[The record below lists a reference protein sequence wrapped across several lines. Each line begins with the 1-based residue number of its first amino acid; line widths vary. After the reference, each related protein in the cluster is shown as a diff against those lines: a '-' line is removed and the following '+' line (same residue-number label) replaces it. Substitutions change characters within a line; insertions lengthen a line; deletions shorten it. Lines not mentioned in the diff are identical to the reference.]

1 MRSKSE
7 GKEEDEV
14 LFAPFANAR
23 EFKED
28 KSSSHTELL
37 RSKSEGKEED
47 EVLFAPFAAA
57 REIDVEEMAQLGV
70 HFGHQTSK
78 THPKMEPYLFGKRN
92 TVHLIDLEKTKD
104 KLEKALQFIRELISE
119 GKILLFIGTKIQ
131 IKELLKNT
139 SLECG
144 LPYVNERWL
153 GGTFTNFEII
163 KKRIEYF
170 KDLEKKK
177 TGEEF
182 EKYTKKERAK
192 IEKELMVL
200 DKKFGGIKNLE
211 KLPEAIFVLDMK
223 KDALPIKEAQEKGI
237 KVIGISDTNVDPNLA
252 DYPIPANDDA
262 ISSVKYIL
270 EMAKETILKT
280 KSEIEK

>member
-1 MRSKSE
+1 M
-7 GKEEDEV
+7 EEIKKD
-14 LFAPFANAR
+14 
-23 EFKED
+23 EFK
-28 KSSSHTELL
+28 
-37 RSKSEGKEED
+37 
-47 EVLFAPFAAA
+47 
-57 REIDVEEMAQLGV
+57 IDVEEMAQLGI
-70 HFGHQTSK
+70 HFGHRTSK
-78 THPKMEPYLFGKRN
+78 THPKMEPYLFGKKN

-104 KLEKALQFIRELISE
+104 KLEKALQFIRQLVLE
-119 GKILLFIGTKIQ
+119 GKTLVFVGTKIQ
-131 IKELLKNT
+131 IKELLKNIA
-139 SLECG
+139 LECG
-144 LPYVNERWL
+144 FPYVNERWL

-177 TGEEF
+177 TKEEF
-182 EKYTKKERAK
+182 EKYTKKERAE
-192 IEKELMVL
+192 IEKELIVL

-223 KDALPIKEAQEKGI
+223 KDALSIKEAREKGI

-270 EMAKETILKT
+270 EKVREVILNAKLKA
-280 KSEIEK
+280 KNEKPQPKTQS